1 MCIGWDGNAGGGKHD
16 IGRSR
21 GRDVRENLPVS
32 VVGSYFWLLAYV
44 CSILD
49 IVCDWIGDVVLRVLQ
64 RSGGRG
70 RG

>member
-1 MCIGWDGNAGGGKHD
+1 MQVEESMTYT
-16 IGRSR
+16 RSR

-32 VVGSYFWLLAYV
+32 EVSSCFWLLAYV